1 VELIGCRDQSRMTLD
16 AFYRELAEDNDPLWS
31 ICGRTML
38 DLIVRLRA
46 LPEPWRAYGL
56 TSHASLCLMKEDSWQ
71 SEKMLKISV
80 LDDCNI
86 DVEYRMPDHLAPWP
100 HAYVKGWARSIGE
113 AIEMVRIGM
122 ARCEGWG
129 H

>member
-1 VELIGCRDQSRMTLD
+1 MELIGSRDQSRIPLD
-16 AFYRELAEDNDPLWS
+16 VFYRELAEDTDPLWS

-38 DLIVRLRA
+38 DLIARLRA

-56 TSHASLCLMKEDSWQ
+56 TSHAVLCLMAEDSWQ
-71 SEKMLKISV
+71 SDKLLKISV

-100 HAYVKGWARSIGE
+100 HAYVKGWARSIDE